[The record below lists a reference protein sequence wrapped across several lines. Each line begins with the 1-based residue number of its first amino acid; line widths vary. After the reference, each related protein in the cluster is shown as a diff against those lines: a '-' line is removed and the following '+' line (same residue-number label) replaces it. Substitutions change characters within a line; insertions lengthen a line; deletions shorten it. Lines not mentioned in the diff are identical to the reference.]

1 MSDTPKD
8 TPKGKSP
15 GKKPNKRLAAA
26 IERREARAPANDPPR
41 EEPREEL
48 REEPR
53 APQPP
58 PIDTRPIAP
67 LWDLPE
73 QDVRIPVAA
82 LNYTVVFRYVLS
94 EETGKHERVHCGQL
108 PPDATG
114 SAIRERW
121 GGGRYFLQARCGQRL
136 VASRELSIDGPE
148 SSRLPFGPIGEL
160 PSGLVTLQQ
169 GDSTSAAVFA
179 MFQMWMAAQRQDFQA
194 MLAMQQS
201 ITEKLASQ
209 YGANLVATHLRDQLA
224 SANARVSSLEK
235 LLDEQR
241 EKEREN
247 DREAIKRKYKG
258 DKVDWV
264 EVVEAVGEIAPNV
277 LNALPPRVK
286 GFLEGLIVDGGKA
299 LPSGVTEHPLGG

>member
-26 IERREARAPANDPPR
+26 IERREARAAAANDAPQ
-41 EEPREEL
+41 EQQAPREEL
-48 REEPR
+48 Q

-108 PPDATG
+108 PPEATG
-114 SAIRERW
+114 SAIREKW

-136 VASRELSIDGPE
+136 VASRELSVDGPE
-148 SSRLPFGPIGEL
+148 VSRLPFGPVGEL
-160 PSGLVTLQQ
+160 PSGLVTLQ
-169 GDSTSAAVFA
+169 DPAVAGYFA
-179 MFQMWMAAQRQDFQA
+179 MFQMWMAHQRQDFQSI
-194 MLAMQQS
+194 LGMQQN
-201 ITEKLASQ
+201 TLEKLAGQ
-209 YGANLVATHLRDQLA
+209 FGASMVATHLRDQLTA
-224 SANARVSSLEK
+224 ANTRITMLEK
-235 LLDEQR
+235 LLDEHR
-241 EKEREN
+241 EKERDNER
-247 DREAIKRKYKG
+247 DAIKRKYKG
-258 DKVDWV
+258 DKTDWV
-264 EVVEAVGEIAPNV
+264 EVVEAVGEIAPGV
-277 LNALPPRVK
+277 LQALPPRVK
-286 GFLEGLIVDGGKA
+286 GFLESLVVDTGKA
-299 LPSGVTEHPLGG
+299 LPSGVTEHTLPG